1 MKKNFKVVLG
11 ALTSVLMTQQVDAQ
25 IAKIKDYGFKQ
36 MAPIGTFQG
45 IQFREA
51 GLSGLFPIPNT
62 NGKEFWTVSDRGVN
76 IDAANA
82 NVAGC
87 RPTYDKIYAFPNYAP
102 KIHRVKLEGDSVRV
116 LQTIAIK
123 RPNGTTA
130 TGIINPT
137 GFGST
142 ALEVPSIDT
151 VQSCGVDNAN
161 FNAKTVAKDA
171 WGIDSEGIAVDK
183 DGNFWICEE
192 GGPTIWKVGKD
203 GVVIARY
210 TPYANLDGHESQD
223 ILIDPVFS
231 YRKNNRGFEG
241 IAIAPNGKVYAIIQS
256 PILFP
261 TKSVGESSRVH
272 RILEIDP
279 TTNATRMLV
288 YLNDGVIGASGADQ
302 IRLRDWKIGDMVAVN
317 NTEFLVLEAAA
328 RGTSDVKRLYKI
340 NIANATAVT
349 GGIDYSS
356 NTKSLEALVGTSSD
370 ELAANSIVPVEKT
383 LVMDLLANEWP
394 AVLDKAEGIAIIND
408 STIAISNDNDYGQ
421 YSPLEDGLAVAT
433 GKNSHIIT
441 YDLGTNKLNLV
452 QGQAPNAKEITG
464 PNSSDMPYVVPSR
477 SDVEMTS
484 IISVGDTA
492 NNGYKMVGLSDGSG
506 AFDNNDGTFT
516 FLLNHEIGGTL
527 GVERAHGQKGAFV
540 SKWVMNKSDLS
551 VVSGSD
557 LIQNVKLWNKA
568 TQTFDT
574 YNAANK
580 SELSVFN
587 RFCAAELAE
596 PSAFYNTTN
605 GNGSQ
610 ARILMNGEESG
621 AEGRAFAHI
630 ATGVEAGVSYELPA
644 LGKLSYEN
652 AVASPRM
659 GDKTVVVSMDDATGG
674 QVYVYVGDKQTTG
687 SEVEK
692 AGLTNGKL
700 YGVKVTGYTEELDG
714 TVIPENTAFTLVEI
728 PNVKDTTGAYLQ
740 AKSVEL
746 GVTAF
751 KRPEDGNWNP
761 MSPNDFYFVTT
772 NSFSGPSRMYRLRFS
787 NSSNPTAGGTI
798 TPVLDG
804 TEGPKMMDNLTIDK
818 NGYVYIQEDPGN
830 QAHIAKIWQYN
841 IANDTIVEIA
851 KHDASRVV
859 TGGANF
865 VTQDEESSGI
875 VDVQDILGQGRFLLV
890 DQLHKSIGGE
900 LVEPG
905 QILAMKVNNRN
916 EMPLAGP
923 STNVAPFVQSRVANT
938 TFSSIL
944 SVGERA
950 NNGYAFT
957 GIPDGT
963 GAYDNGDGTFT
974 FLVNHEL
981 QSTASIVRA
990 HGQKG
995 AFISKWKIK
1004 KSNLEVLEGAD
1015 LIQNVKLWNK
1025 STQGYDL
1032 FNAANPSLS
1041 TAFSRF
1047 CAGELAKQTAFYN
1060 AATGKGTLD
1069 KIMMNGEESGAEGRA
1084 FAHISTGSEAGTSYE
1099 LPLLGKLSYEN
1110 AVASPK
1116 ASDKTVVVSTD
1127 DATGGQVYVY
1137 VGTKQT
1143 SGSTVDKA
1151 GLTNGKLYGVK
1162 INGLTSE
1169 SDGSVISDN
1178 TPFTLVEIPN
1188 VKDTTGAYLEA
1199 KSVELGVTAFK
1210 RPEDGNFDPS
1220 APNDFYFVTTNGFT
1234 APSRMYRLRFQN
1246 VENPELGGTVTAV
1259 LNGTEGPKMMD
1270 NLTVDKYGQVFIQE
1284 DPGNQSYNAKIWKYT
1299 IASDSLTMIAEH
1311 DAERFIAGGSGF
1323 LTQDEESSGI
1333 VDMSDILG
1341 KGKFLLVD
1349 QVHNSL
1355 GGELVEYGQML
1366 VMTTSDTLSN
1376 IAGIIKPTSCG
1387 TSLTAMTDYIYGQS
1401 VSGATAYRFRVTNTA
1416 TNAVQVLERSSSYSS
1431 PSVFSLAMLPAKSY
1445 ATTYAVQMAVKKYNT
1460 WFAYGTACNVTS
1472 PSAPATSVVDAQ
1484 CDVVLPLI
1492 NSRINAKAVI
1502 GANRYRF
1509 EATENGTALTYTSTS
1524 ASFNLT
1530 QLAGGAKYATAY
1542 SIKVAYSTDNGV
1554 TFSDYGSACTITTP
1568 AAPLTKVISSQCGIT
1583 LASLSNGVYADRKYG
1598 ATKYKFRIDNNEGSV
1613 VEYETVNYFFNFSI
1627 LTGNKFGKT
1636 YTVDVAYSTD
1646 GGINYTSYGADCSI
1660 TTPAAPLTK
1669 VKPSQCNSVL
1679 PTASTWVLA
1688 VPITGAN
1695 KYKFEVVG
1703 NSKTR
1708 YFTTAAIGFRLTSLV
1723 GGITFGTEYTVR
1735 VAYSFDG
1742 GLNWSAFG
1750 DECKVTTP
1758 APSREVAGPSTPSA
1772 LSIYPNPFTSTFKIA
1787 TIFEGLVNVRVMD
1800 LTGKLIEQF
1809 DVEASELVSKEIGQ
1823 SYVPGMYQVTISQD
1837 EQIENFK
1844 IVKND

>member
-25 IAKIKDYGFKQ
+25 VTKIKDYGFKQ

-76 IDAANA
+76 VDAANA

-87 RPTYDKIYAFPNYAP
+87 RPTYDKIYAFPTYAP

-142 ALEVPSIDT
+142 SAELPSIDT
-151 VQSCGVDNAN
+151 VQSCGVSNAN
-161 FNAKTVAKDA
+161 FLAKTVAKDA

-223 ILIDPVFS
+223 ILIDPVFAN
-231 YRKNNRGFEG
+231 RKNNRGFEG

-261 TKSVGESSRVH
+261 TKTVGEASRVH

-288 YLNDGVIGASGADQ
+288 YLNDGVIGASGANQ

-317 NTEFLVLEAAA
+317 NNEFLVLEAAA

-356 NTKSLEALVGTSSD
+356 NTKSLEALVGTSTNDLS
-370 ELAANSIVPVEKT
+370 ANSIVPVEKT

-394 AVLDKAEGIAIIND
+394 SVLDKAEGIAIIND

-441 YDLGTNKLNLV
+441 YGLGANKLNLV

-464 PNSSDMPYVVPSR
+464 PNSSDMPYIIQSR

-492 NNGYKMVGLSDGSG
+492 NNGYKMVGLADGSG

-605 GNGSQ
+605 GKGSQ
-610 ARILMNGEESG
+610 ARMLMNGEESG

-630 ATGVEAGVSYELPA
+630 ATGSDAGVSYELPA

-652 AVASPRM
+652 AVSSPRM

-687 SEVEK
+687 TEVEK

-700 YGVKVTGYTEELDG
+700 YGVKVTGHTEETDG
-714 TVIPENTAFTLVEI
+714 TVIPDNTAFTLVEI
-728 PNVKDTTGAYLQ
+728 PNVKDTTGAYVQ
-740 AKSVEL
+740 AKSIEL
-746 GVTAF
+746 GVTGF

-851 KHDASRVV
+851 KHDAARVV

-890 DQLHKSIGGE
+890 DQIHKSIGGE

-981 QSTASIVRA
+981 QNTASIVRA

-1004 KSNLEVLEGAD
+1004 KSNLEVLEGSD

-1025 STQGYDL
+1025 GTQGYDL
-1032 FNAANPSLS
+1032 FNAANPSAS

-1060 AATGKGTLD
+1060 EATGKGTLD

-1143 SGSTVDKA
+1143 IGSTVEKA

-1188 VKDTTGAYLEA
+1188 VKDTSGAYLEA

-1220 APNDFYFVTTNGFT
+1220 APNDFYFATTNGFT

-1366 VMTTSDTLSN
+1366 VMTTADTLSN

-1401 VSGATAYRFRVTNTA
+1401 VSGATAYRFRVTNSA
-1416 TNAVQVLERSSSYSS
+1416 TNAVQVLERSSSF
-1431 PSVFSLAMLPAKSY
+1431 FSLAMLPAKSY
-1445 ATTYAVQMAVKKYNT
+1445 ATTYAVQMAVKKHNT
-1460 WFAYGTACNVTS
+1460 WFAYGEACNVTS
-1472 PSAPATSVVDAQ
+1472 PSAPATAIVDAQ
-1484 CDVVLPLI
+1484 CDITLAAI
-1492 NSRINAKAVI
+1492 NTRIDAKKVN
-1502 GANRYRF
+1502 GANRYKF
-1509 EATENGTALTYTSTS
+1509 EATANGSAVSFTSTS
-1524 ASFNLT
+1524 TAFNLT

-1542 SIKVAYSTDNGV
+1542 SIKVAFSTDNGV
-1554 TFSDYGSACTITTP
+1554 TFSDYGTTACTITTP
-1568 AAPLTKVISSQCGIT
+1568 AAPLTKVRASQCGVPVSTVNAGI
-1583 LASLSNGVYADRKYG
+1583 YADQKYG
-1598 ATKYKFRIDNNEGSV
+1598 ATTYKFRINNNEGTTVEHVSANYYFNLSV
-1613 VEYETVNYFFNFSI
+1613 
-1627 LTGNKFGKT
+1627 LAGNKFGKT
-1636 YTVDVAYSTD
+1636 YTIDVAYSTD
-1646 GGINYTSYGADCSI
+1646 GGATYTAYGDDCNI
-1660 TTPAAPLTK
+1660 TTPVAPLTK
-1669 VKPSQCNSVL
+1669 VRASQCFTIIPSL
-1679 PTASTWVLA
+1679 TTGIWA
-1688 VPITGAN
+1688 VAITGAN

-1703 NSKTR
+1703 NSQTR
-1708 YFTTAAIGFRLTSLV
+1708 ELVSASAGIRLTSLA
-1723 GGITFGTEYTVR
+1723 GGVSLGTVYTVK

-1742 GLNWSAFG
+1742 GANWSAYG
-1750 DECKVTTP
+1750 DACTITTP
-1758 APSREVAGPSTPSA
+1758 APGREVAGPSTPSA
-1772 LSIYPNPFTSTFKIA
+1772 LSVYPNPFTSTFKVA
-1787 TIFEGLVNVRVMD
+1787 TTFEGLVNVRVMD
-1800 LTGKLIEQF
+1800 LTGKLVEQF
-1809 DVEASELVSKEIGQ
+1809 DVEASELVSKEMGQ
-1823 SYVPGMYQVTISQD
+1823 SYVPGMYQVTVSQD
-1837 EQIENFK
+1837 AQIENFK

>member
-25 IAKIKDYGFKQ
+25 VVKIKDYGFKQ

-45 IQFREA
+45 IQFRES

-76 IDAANA
+76 IDAGNA

-116 LQTIAIK
+116 LQTISLK

-161 FNAKTVAKDA
+161 FFAKTVAKDA
-171 WGIDSEGIAVDK
+171 WGSDPEGIAVDA

-203 GVVIARY
+203 GVVIARF

-223 ILIDPVFS
+223 ILIDPVFAN
-231 YRKNNRGFEG
+231 RKNNRGFEG

-261 TKSVGESSRVH
+261 TKTVGESSRVH

-317 NTEFLVLEAAA
+317 NNEFLVLEAAA

-356 NTKSLEALVGTSSD
+356 NTKSLEALVGTSSN
-370 ELAANSIVPVEKT
+370 ELSANSIVPVEKT

-421 YSPLEDGLAVAT
+421 YSPLENGLAVAT

-441 YDLGTNKLNLV
+441 YGLGANKLNLV

-492 NNGYKMVGLSDGSG
+492 NNGYKMVGLADGSG

-516 FLLNHEIGGTL
+516 FLLNHEIGGAL

-605 GNGSQ
+605 GKGSQ
-610 ARILMNGEESG
+610 ARILMNGEEAG

-630 ATGVEAGVSYELPA
+630 ATGSEAGVSYELPA

-674 QVYVYVGDKQTTG
+674 QVYVYVGDKQTAG
-687 SEVEK
+687 NEVDK

-700 YGVKVTGYTEELDG
+700 YGVKVTGHTEETDG
-714 TVIPENTAFTLVEI
+714 TVIPDNTAFTLVEI
-728 PNVKDTTGAYLQ
+728 PNVKDNTGAYVQ
-740 AKSVEL
+740 AQSVEL

-841 IANDTIVEIA
+841 IANDNIVEIA
-851 KHDASRVV
+851 KHDAARVV

-905 QILAMKVNNRN
+905 QILTMKVNNRN

-981 QSTASIVRA
+981 QNTASIVRA

-1004 KSNLEVLEGAD
+1004 KSNLEVLEGSD

-1025 STQGYDL
+1025 ETQGYDL
-1032 FNAANPSLS
+1032 FNAANPSAS

-1069 KIMMNGEESGAEGRA
+1069 KIMMNGEEAGAEGRA

-1099 LPLLGKLSYEN
+1099 LPLFGKLSYEN

-1143 SGSTVDKA
+1143 TGSTVEKA

-1178 TPFTLVEIPN
+1178 TPFTMVEITN
-1188 VKDTTGAYLEA
+1188 VLDKTGADLDA
-1199 KSVELGVTAFK
+1199 ISVELGVTAFK

-1220 APNDFYFVTTNGFT
+1220 APNDFYFATTNGFT

-1366 VMTTSDTLSN
+1366 VMTTADTLSN

-1387 TSLTAMTDYIYGQS
+1387 ASLTSLTDYIYGQS

-1416 TNAVQVLERSSSYSS
+1416 TNAVQVLERSSSF
-1431 PSVFSLAMLPAKSY
+1431 FSLAMLPAKSY
-1445 ATTYAVQMAVKKYNT
+1445 ATTYAVQMAVKKHNT
-1460 WFAYGTACNVTS
+1460 WFAYGEACNVTS
-1472 PSAPATSVVDAQ
+1472 PSTPATAIVDAQ
-1484 CDVVLPLI
+1484 CNITLAAI
-1492 NSRINAKAVI
+1492 NTRIDAKKVN
-1502 GANRYRF
+1502 GANRYKF
-1509 EATENGTALTYTSTS
+1509 EATANGSAVSFTSTS
-1524 ASFNLT
+1524 TAFNLT

-1542 SIKVAYSTDNGV
+1542 SIKVAFSTDNGA
-1554 TFSDYGSACTITTP
+1554 TFSDYGTACTITTP
-1568 AAPLTKVISSQCGIT
+1568 AAPLTKVRASQCGIN
-1583 LASLSNGVYADRKYG
+1583 LASVSSAIYADQKYG
-1598 ATKYKFRIDNNEGSV
+1598 ATNYKFRINNNEGIT
-1613 VEYETVNYFFNFSI
+1613 VEQVSANYYCNLSN
-1627 LTGNKFGKT
+1627 LAGNKFGKT
-1636 YTVDVAYSTD
+1636 FTIDVAYSTD
-1646 GGINYTSYGADCSI
+1646 GGTTYTAYGDDCNI

-1669 VKPSQCNSVL
+1669 IRSTQCNSAI
-1679 PTASTWVLA
+1679 PTLTTVISANA
-1688 VPITGAN
+1688 VKGAN
-1695 KYKFEVVG
+1695 KYKFEVFG
-1703 NSKTR
+1703 INGQTR
-1708 YFTTAAIGFRLTSLV
+1708 YFETVSYGFRLTSLA
-1723 GGITFGTEYTVR
+1723 GGASLGTLYDVR

-1742 GLNWSAFG
+1742 GANWSAYG
-1750 DECKVTTP
+1750 DVCTIT
-1758 APSREVAGPSTPSA
+1758 TPSA
-1772 LSIYPNPFTSTFKIA
+1772 PGHVLSSVSSTPISVYPNPFTSTFKVA
-1787 TIFEGLVNVRVMD
+1787 TTFEGLVNVRVMD
-1800 LTGKLIEQF
+1800 LTGKLVEQF
-1809 DVEASELVSKEIGQ
+1809 DVEASELVSKEMGQ
-1823 SYVPGMYQVTISQD
+1823 SYVPGMYQVTVSQD
-1837 EQIENFK
+1837 AKIENFK